1 MKTAPAVHL
10 LCSVVGIAMIAVLA
24 PSEPAHAHCD
34 TVDGPVVAAARRAL
48 AEGDVNPVLKWVDAG
63 REEEVE
69 VLFAHV
75 LAVRQQGDETRQ
87 LVDRYFFETLVRLHR
102 EGEGVAYTGLKAAGY
117 QVSPAVLAA
126 DAALEAGSAADLVAE
141 IKGVIDAGVRKRF
154 QHARETRKHAEES
167 VAAGREFVAAYVEFT
182 HYVEGLET
190 LAAGHSAEHG
200 TAAAASMTEAHV
212 GAHES
217 H

>member
-1 MKTAPAVHL
+1 MKTAPAAPL
-10 LCSVVGIAMIAVLA
+10 LNLVVGIAMIAAIA
-24 PSEPAHAHCD
+24 PSEPALAHCD

-75 LAVRQQGDETRQ
+75 LAVRKKGDETRQ

-126 DAALEAGSAADLVAE
+126 DAALEAGSAADLA
-141 IKGVIDAGVRKRF
+141 
-154 QHARETRKHAEES
+154 T
-167 VAAGREFVAAYVEFT
+167 
-182 HYVEGLET
+182 T
-190 LAAGHSAEHG
+190 LRSKPA
-200 TAAAASMTEAHV
+200 
-212 GAHES
+212 
-217 H
+217 